1 MMNNS
6 KKASGRPTAHG
17 HGITVN
23 LRKFLAIFR
32 RGKVTN
38 PPLPQL
44 FLVEFLAWLGVVL
57 ILIPLLSVLLSYVL
71 VNAGAKDPL
80 LFVEMSPWI
89 IGAAILGYFPRLAWV
104 YTRSVYFTIV
114 GSVILLVPGVVL
126 LMVSLFLELCY
137 AVIFKVPMKM

>member
-1 MMNNS
+1 MMQKG
-6 KKASGRPTAHG
+6 KKSAARPTAHG

-23 LRKFLAIFR
+23 IKKFLALFR

-44 FLVEFLAWLGVVL
+44 FLVEFLAWLVAVL
-57 ILIPLLSVLLSYVL
+57 IVIPLLSVLLSYVL
-71 VNAGAKDPL
+71 ANTGAKDPL
-80 LFVEMSPWI
+80 LFVEISPWI

-114 GSVILLVPGVVL
+114 GTVLLFFPGVILLL
-126 LMVSLFLELCY
+126 VSLFLEFCY
-137 AVIFKVPMKM
+137 AAIFKMPVKM